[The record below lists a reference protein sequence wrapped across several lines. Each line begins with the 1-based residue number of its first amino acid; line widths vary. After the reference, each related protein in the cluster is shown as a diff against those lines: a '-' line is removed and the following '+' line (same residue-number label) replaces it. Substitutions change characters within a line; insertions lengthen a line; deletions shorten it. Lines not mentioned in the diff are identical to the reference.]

1 MRSPIYRAADII
13 PYVYFLHTGIV
24 SFIVGVESG
33 QYVEA
38 GMLGRNGVVGAGAA
52 LDGPDALNAV
62 CARLFR
68 WH

>member
-1 MRSPIYRAADII
+1 LVTADII

-24 SFIVGVESG
+24 SFIVGVGSG

-52 LDGPDALNAV
+52 LDVPTP
-62 CARLFR
+62 
-68 WH
+68 